1 VVLTRFIVTATLI
14 VEGIGAL
21 IMAPTFIRDFGWG
34 RGIWYAVFHSVS
46 AFCNA
51 GIDLMGVKEPYSSLT
66 SYVADPAINIAVMG
80 LVILG
85 GLGFLAWDDMRS
97 HGLRIKKYSMQTK
110 VILTVTAFL
119 LIVPSIYFFFAEF
132 SHMPLGER
140 IWASLFQAMT
150 PRTAGFNTADLT
162 AISEPG
168 QMLMI
173 LLMLIGGAPG
183 STAGGMKTTTFA
195 VLIACAISVFRKRDS
210 AQFYGRRIGHDV
222 IATAATLAFMYIGL
236 SVGAAVALSMIEGL
250 PILTCLFETGSAIAT
265 VGLTLG
271 VTPTLSFASKVILIV
286 LMYIGRVGGLT
297 LIYAATKEKKQM
309 GRLPLDKITVG

>member
-1 VVLTRFIVTATLI
+1 
-14 VEGIGAL
+14 
-21 IMAPTFIRDFGWG
+21 
-34 RGIWYAVFHSVS
+34 
-46 AFCNA
+46 
-51 GIDLMGVKEPYSSLT
+51 MGVKEPYSSLT

-119 LIVPSIYFFFAEF
+119 MIVPSIYFFFAEF